1 MTWLERDAISSC
13 GVFVC
18 STYVGKLVSKPDILI
33 QSGQPSIIVLQYV
46 QGVVTRVRGQFSVAQ
61 SVVLG
66 VPGQDKRVQ
75 RRRQI

>member
-1 MTWLERDAISSC
+1 MTWAGERRYIFMRSIRMQFIC
-13 GVFVC
+13 
-18 STYVGKLVSKPDILI
+18 KLVSKPDILI